1 MARFPKNEIMSL
13 IGETPRYALGES
25 TGSDAG
31 ALCCVRL
38 KPAVFNDVAVGH
50 FYDVLAGE
58 DVRVANG
65 TWFGEDARVFRLG
78 FGFLSMPDLEA
89 GLAILSAAVR
99 RSEAMRGLVTKPSA
113 LASSTSLRVS
123 PE

>member
-1 MARFPKNEIMSL
+1 MGSQMARFPKNEIMSV
-13 IGETPRYALGES
+13 IGEMPRYDLGENI
-25 TGSDAG
+25 GPAAG

-38 KPAVFNDVAVGH
+38 KPAVFNDAAVGR
-50 FYDVLAGE
+50 FYDVLASE

-99 RSEAMRGLVTKPSA
+99 RTAREAA
-113 LASSTSLRVS
+113 
-123 PE
+123 